1 MNIVM
6 ISGKIISEV
15 DFNFIYNKNKKEKHT
30 SIAMCKLQL
39 EDDSII
45 DVYGYDEVA
54 DYLYRNSNKYVYA
67 EGRIDTNMMV
77 EILKVEKLNFCDFTS
92 LQNV

>member
-30 SIAMCKLQL
+30 SIAMCKLKL
-39 EDDSII
+39 DNDSII

-54 DYLYRNSNKYVYA
+54 DYLYRNSSEYVYA
-67 EGRIDTNMMV
+67 EGRIDTNMMIQ
-77 EILKVEKLNFCDFTS
+77 IL
-92 LQNV
+92 

>member
-1 MNIVM
+1 MNIVI

-15 DFNFIYNKNKKEKHT
+15 DFNFVYNKNKKEKHT
-30 SIAMCKLQL
+30 SIAMCKLKL
-39 EDDSII
+39 DNDNII

-54 DYLYRNSNKYVYA
+54 DYLYRNNEKYLSI

-77 EILKVEKLNFCDFTS
+77 EIIYVNIFSK
-92 LQNV
+92 

>member
-1 MNIVM
+1 MVEDMNIV
-6 ISGKIISEV
+6 IINGKIVSEV

-30 SIAMCKLQL
+30 SIAMCKLKL
-39 EDDSII
+39 DDDSII

-54 DYLYRNSNKYVYA
+54 DYLYRNSDKYVWI

-77 EILKVEKLNFCDFTS
+77 ESVSVNIDEKDS
-92 LQNV
+92 

>member
-1 MNIVM
+1 MNIV
-6 ISGKIISEV
+6 ILSGNIISEI

-30 SIAMCKLQL
+30 SIVMCKLKL
-39 EDDSII
+39 DNDSII

-54 DYLYRNSNKYVYA
+54 DYLYRNSDKYVCI

-77 EILKVEKLNFCDFTS
+77 EILKVEKIKYNDFIY
-92 LQNV
+92 LQNA